1 MVPETSYQPP
11 EGRSLPAELA
21 RQAATWVDNPILHE
35 VLEAVDGFVVLANH
49 NHQILL
55 ANLPFLKASGRLEDS
70 DLQGWRLGEV
80 LGCIHVPEGLDGCG
94 TSPACAQCGI
104 AKALSDIR
112 LGGIRASYECLLSRS
127 TPSSRLEA
135 MELRVKSSPFPG
147 PGAEQILLVCQDIS
161 AEKRKEVLEAV
172 FFHDVLNTLS
182 GLRGWTHVL
191 KAGLG
196 DPARAMEKLDALSA
210 RVLNEIK
217 SHRLI
222 TQAERGELAVRRE
235 AIGLESLLADWQTAV
250 EQHPSCEGRS
260 AVFRPLA
267 APREVQSDPDLVRRV
282 LLNMALNA
290 LEATE
295 PGGTVTA
302 WVEPAA
308 QAVTFCVHNAREIP
322 PLVAQRIFQ
331 RSYSTKA
338 ARGRGLGTYSMKLF
352 GESFLGGQVSFTT
365 SADAGTVFRFS
376 LPALTPLG
384 SRGDRHGAGP
394 DSPGS

>member
-1 MVPETSYQPP
+1 MDPETVYQPP
-11 EGRSLPAELA
+11 SGRSLPEELV

-35 VLEAVDGFVVLANH
+35 VLEAVDGFVILANL

-55 ANLPFLKASGRLEDS
+55 ANLPFLKASGRLEGA
-70 DLQGWRLGEV
+70 DLQGWRLGEA
-80 LGCIHVPEGLDGCG
+80 LGCVHVPEGSDGCG

-104 AKALSDIR
+104 AKALSDVR
-112 LGGIRASYECLLSRS
+112 LGGVRASYECLLTRS
-127 TPSSRLEA
+127 TPARWEA
-135 MELRVKSSPFPG
+135 MELRVKSTPFPT
-147 PGAEQILLVCQDIS
+147 PGADQILLVCQDIS
-161 AEKRKEVLEAV
+161 AEKRREVLEAV

-196 DPARAMEKLDALSA
+196 DTARAIEKLDTLSE
-210 RVLNEIK
+210 RVLHEIK

-235 AIGLESLLADWQTAV
+235 TIGLESLMGDWQTAV
-250 EQHPSCEGRS
+250 VHHPSCGGKTI
-260 AVFRPLA
+260 AFRPLEQA
-267 APREVQSDPDLVRRV
+267 SEIQSDPDLIRRI

-302 WVEPAA
+302 WADCTQTAIV
-308 QAVTFCVHNAREIP
+308 FCVHNDREIP
-322 PLVAQRIFQ
+322 PKVAQRIFQ

-338 ARGRGLGTYSMKLF
+338 VRGRGLGTYSMRLF
-352 GESFLGGQVSFTT
+352 GESFLGGKVSFTT
-365 SADAGTVFRFS
+365 SASEGTLFRFA
-376 LPALTPLG
+376 LP
-384 SRGDRHGAGP
+384 R
-394 DSPGS
+394 